1 MVNAAAAIENY
12 NKGMLTLAAVDNRQ
26 RLNLVGR
33 VTACP
38 ERSRM
43 GAHRR
48 PLAARRGLRALTFP
62 VAATR
67 GVSVAT
73 NPAGVTD
80 PGYSGAVPFALCS
93 GAQGQ

>member
-1 MVNAAAAIENY
+1 VNSDELITVRALVLLGRVEMPTSREIIPAAE
-12 NKGMLTLAAVDNRQ
+12 DNSQ

-48 PLAARRGLRALTFP
+48 PLAACRGLRALPFP
-62 VAATR
+62 VAAMG
-67 GVSVAT
+67 GVSVASLL
-73 NPAGVTD
+73 PEGV
-80 PGYSGAVPFALCS
+80 PICALL
-93 GAQGQ
+93 